1 MRYRLKINKAEYFAA
16 MLPTA
21 DGILRLINRHS
32 HGPSGHGTLTNSSYY
47 PYLLLIPP
55 LLLYLRHFYCY
66 VELTPLTLE
75 YRALWRHR
83 SIRYQEIERIAEGV
97 RVHRMSDAES
107 IEVYGYG
114 MKKLSLILDKPE
126 DFITELKQYAP
137 QARLEEPAFQ

>member
-16 MLPTA
+16 VLPTA
-21 DGILRLINRHS
+21 DGILRLINHHHAS
-32 HGPSGHGTLTNSSYY
+32 GAHGSLMNSSYY
-47 PYLLLIPP
+47 PYFLLLAP

-75 YRALWRHR
+75 YRALRRHR
-83 SIRYQEIERIAEGV
+83 SIRYQEIERIAQGV

-114 MKKLSLILDKPE
+114 MKKLSFILDKPVE
-126 DFITELKQYAP
+126 FITELKQCAP
-137 QARLEEPAFQ
+137 QAHLEEPAFQ